1 MGLIGLACISTFFQ
15 CDVVVEFTEILTF
28 GMKKFI
34 CGKRLENV
42 WVYMQS
48 LKMALPLMIGHKF
61 HYKLMA

>member
-15 CDVVVEFTEILTF
+15 YDVVVEFKEISTF
-28 GMKKFI
+28 VMKKFI
-34 CGKRLENV
+34 CEQRLANV